1 MKLKLSQLE
10 QLLTK
15 AASKFISPQEAK
27 YFAKEQIDTH
37 IKKAPRVNALEA
49 AIRDLQSW
57 QDSKDRNIKIQVDK
71 GASLLI
77 NFNKLAP
84 SLKLKY
90 LHDQLEK
97 RSKKHGIA
105 ALGLN
110 NTAGLHVMNLL
121 SDGLGKRDL
130 IGICFFNGGP
140 RCVIPYGGTK
150 GVFGTNPISYAIPTS
165 DKPILV
171 DMATSVIPI
180 FELRQADKKGNQLKA
195 NAAVDQKGRPT
206 TDPSKTILE
215 NNIKNLLPIG
225 GGYKGSAVTLL
236 VEVLTGS
243 LVRSLIGNEKSDLY
257 TKEELGGL
265 LIAID
270 VKSFTNLNKFK
281 KSVSKMCQDIRAQKP
296 SPKTVKV
303 LMPGDKSYQRANN
316 TRKKGVINIDKE
328 IYTKL
333 KNLSN
338 LL

>member
-1 MKLKLSQLE
+1 MKLKINELE
-10 QLLTK
+10 QLLVK
-15 AASKFISPQEAK
+15 AASKFVSTQEAR

-90 LHDQLEK
+90 LHDQLGK

-130 IGICFFNGGP
+130 IGISFFNGGP
-140 RCVIPYGGTK
+140 RCVVPYGGTK
-150 GVFGTNPISYAIPTS
+150 GIFGTNPMSYAIPTT

-171 DMATSVIPI
+171 DMATSAIPF
-180 FELRQADKKGNQLKA
+180 FEFRNAMEKGQQLKS
-195 NAAVDQKGRPT
+195 NVIVDKDGKPT
-206 TDPSKTILE
+206 TDPNKAFLS
-215 NNIKNLLPIG
+215 NRVKNMLPIG
-225 GGYKGSAVTLL
+225 AGHKGAAITLL
-236 VEVLTGS
+236 IEVLTGS
-243 LVRSLIGNEKSDLY
+243 LVRSLIGNEKSKAY

-270 VKSFTNLNKFK
+270 VKSFTDLNKFK
-281 KSVSKMCQDIRAQKP
+281 KSISKMRQDIRAQKP
-296 SPKTVKV
+296 APKTAKV
-303 LMPGDKSYQRANN
+303 LMPGDKSYQRANKV
-316 TRKKGVINIDKE
+316 RKQGIINIDKKS
-328 IYTKL
+328 YTNLKKL
-333 KNLSN
+333 
-338 LL
+338 LLQS